1 MDAFLSDDDDL
12 EAKIAEAQ
20 EFLEALE
27 SGDLHIGALFE
38 GRTDAKIRDVR
49 RQIAA
54 YQSVLDN
61 RHDFEALKASAAP
74 PT

>member
-1 MDAFLSDDDDL
+1 MLGRSMEPAMDASLSNDEDI

-38 GRTDAKIRDVR
+38 GRTDAKMHDLR
-49 RQIAA
+49 RQIAM
-54 YQSVLDN
+54 YQSILAK
-61 RHDFEALKASAAP
+61 RHVP
-74 PT
+74 RP